1 MASNSMSTGRR
12 ITSRLSYSFGAFGH
26 DMFYATLSTYFMIF
40 ITSHLFDKSSSASN
54 DKMIFY
60 ITFIIGALRIVELL
74 IDPFIGNA
82 IDNTNSRWGHF
93 KPWILAGGT
102 IGSVILAILFSN
114 MLGLNESNPLM
125 YLIVFAVLYITMDIF
140 YSFKDVGFWSMIP
153 AISFDSAE
161 REKTATFARVGSN
174 IGQNIV
180 GVIVMPL
187 VIFFSI
193 NKNSGQGD
201 LRGWFMFAVTVGF
214 ISWFS
219 AVIVA
224 MGTKENDSLL
234 RKNTERTRLR
244 DVFKVL
250 ARNDQLMWL
259 SLTYCLYTAGI
270 QITNASQLYYFT
282 YIMGKPGQYSILM
295 SINMV
300 VGIFA
305 VLTFP
310 PLAQKFSRR
319 NVFFACIATM
329 LVAMLI
335 FAFAGSNLLLVLI
348 AAVLFYIP
356 QPLVFLVVLMIISDS
371 VEYGQLKFGHR
382 DESLTLAVRPLL
394 DKLGGAI
401 SNWVVGAAAVLA
413 GMTAGATASSISTSG
428 HVTFKLFMFGV
439 PALLMLIGTF
449 IFFKKV
455 TLDEKEHAEIVDE
468 LEKTWHEHLET
479 GGEESMQEI
488 EKKVSAT
495 TTSYKS
501 PIDGAYVNLADVSDE
516 NFSSGNMGKGFAI
529 KPTDGKVYAPFDGT
543 VEATFPTRHAIGLR
557 SDTGILT
564 LIHIGIGTVKMQG
577 TGFVQYVQK
586 GDHVKQGQELIEF
599 WQPAIKKAG
608 YDDTVMIVVTNFKDI
623 KDFNYI
629 KDAGDVTHG
638 EEILNLSNPDNDDGQ
653 STKS

>member
-1 MASNSMSTGRR
+1 
-12 ITSRLSYSFGAFGH
+12 
-26 DMFYATLSTYFMIF
+26 MFYATLSTYFMIF

>member
-1 MASNSMSTGRR
+1 
-12 ITSRLSYSFGAFGH
+12 
-26 DMFYATLSTYFMIF
+26 
-40 ITSHLFDKSSSASN
+40 
-54 DKMIFY
+54 
-60 ITFIIGALRIVELL
+60 
-74 IDPFIGNA
+74 
-82 IDNTNSRWGHF
+82 
-93 KPWILAGGT
+93 
-102 IGSVILAILFSN
+102 
-114 MLGLNESNPLM
+114 
-125 YLIVFAVLYITMDIF
+125 
-140 YSFKDVGFWSMIP
+140 
-153 AISFDSAE
+153 
-161 REKTATFARVGSN
+161 
-174 IGQNIV
+174 
-180 GVIVMPL
+180 
-187 VIFFSI
+187 
-193 NKNSGQGD
+193 
-201 LRGWFMFAVTVGF
+201 MFAVTVGF

-234 RKNTERTRLR
+234 RKNTEKTRLR

-413 GMTAGATASSISTSG
+413 GMTAGATASNVSTSG

-495 TTSYKS
+495 ITSYKS

>member
-234 RKNTERTRLR
+234 RKNTEKTRLR

-295 SINMV
+295 SINMI

-413 GMTAGATASSISTSG
+413 GMTAGATASNVSTSG

-653 STKS
+653 STQS

>member
-234 RKNTERTRLR
+234 RKNTEKTRLR

-295 SINMV
+295 SINMI

-401 SNWVVGAAAVLA
+401 SNWGVGAAAVLA

-638 EEILNLSNPDNDDGQ
+638 EEILNLSNPVNDDGQ
-653 STKS
+653 STQS